1 MPPESAPSLLPH
13 MCAPSARNAILQ
25 PQTPIRGARIA
36 TSQRRIA
43 FRGPRNAISQPQS
56 PLRSAA
62 AERVRVAVPAA
73 RRAARYTAPAMHVPK
88 TSSDAFVTR
97 RRALQRRFPGAAL
110 LAAGLPRSR
119 NYRANRY
126 AFRAASH
133 FLYFVGEHI
142 PGAALLFA
150 EGKATLFAEP
160 PEADDALWH
169 GPSPSFAELREILAL
184 DAVRPLAELDDALRA
199 AGGSIDSPR
208 SPPSGRP
215 AIATLATNDA
225 QSSAW
230 LSQRLGRSIGACSSA
245 ALAAGSPDAALADA
259 MIDLRLRHDDAAVA
273 QLRAVAERSAAAH
286 IAGMRATRGARTEA
300 EIAGAMIGELRRHG
314 LGESYGPI
322 VTVHGEVLHN
332 ESHLNPIEPGDLLL
346 ADVGGETP
354 EGWAGD
360 ITRVWP
366 VSGRFSPTQRAVYDV
381 VLAAQKAC
389 VAAVRP
395 GARYRDIHEMAK
407 RVIVEGLRDLG
418 IFRGDVGGL
427 LERGAAA
434 IFFPHGLGHLLGL
447 DVHDMED
454 LGDRAGYAPDRAR
467 SSRFGDCYLR
477 LDRDLAPGMA
487 VTIEPG
493 FYMVPAILADAS
505 ICGAVGA
512 DLDRSTLEKF
522 ADVRGIR
529 IEDDVLCTD
538 GEPEVLTR
546 AVPKDASAVED
557 VMAAG

>member
-1 MPPESAPSLLPH
+1 MPA
-13 MCAPSARNAILQ
+13 
-25 PQTPIRGARIA
+25 
-36 TSQRRIA
+36 
-43 FRGPRNAISQPQS
+43 
-56 PLRSAA
+56 
-62 AERVRVAVPAA
+62 
-73 RRAARYTAPAMHVPK
+73 PK
-88 TSSDAFVTR
+88 TSSSSFVDR
-97 RRALQRRFPGAAL
+97 RRALASRFAGPAL
-110 LAAGLPRSR
+110 FAAGLPRSR

-126 AFRAASH
+126 PFRAASH

-142 PGAALLFA
+142 PGAALLIA

-160 PEADDALWH
+160 PEPDDALWH
-169 GPSPSFAELREILAL
+169 GPRPSFAELREILAV
-184 DAVRPLAELDDALRA
+184 DAVRPLAEIDDALRA
-199 AGGSIDSPR
+199 AGS
-208 SPPSGRP
+208 
-215 AIATLATNDA
+215 AVATLPTNDA
-225 QSSAW
+225 ASCAW
-230 LSQRLGRSIGACSSA
+230 LSQRLGRAIGPCSGP
-245 ALAAGSPDAALADA
+245 ALAEGSPDAALADA
-259 MIDLRLRHDDAAVA
+259 MIDLRLRHDRAAVD
-273 QLRAVAERSAAAH
+273 QLRAVGELSAAAH
-286 IAGMRATRGARTEA
+286 LAGMRATRGARTEA

-314 LGESYGPI
+314 LEESYGPI

-332 ESHLNPIEPGDLLL
+332 ESHRNPVKPGDLLL

-395 GARYRDIHEMAK
+395 GTRYRDIHEIAK
-407 RVIVEGLRDLG
+407 RVIVTGLRDLG
-418 IFRGDVGGL
+418 VFRGDVDGL

-434 IFFPHGLGHLLGL
+434 IFFPHGIGHLLGL

-454 LGDRAGYAPDRAR
+454 LGDRAGYAPGRAR

-493 FYMVPAILADAS
+493 FYLVPAILADPA
-505 ICGAVGA
+505 ITGPVGA
-512 DLDRSTLEKF
+512 DLDRATLEKF

-546 AVPKDASAVED
+546 AVPKEAAAVED
-557 VMAAG
+557 VMAAA